1 MEEKILEIVKVSRN
15 NGLTKQE
22 VYKKLA
28 YTNLSF
34 EDFEEIFDDLLNQNK
49 IYNTGKDKYTLN
61 PFEKGEVLITKKGV
75 ILVKTKDDTIEI
87 SKDEFNCVTGDKVL
101 IRITDFNQKRGT
113 IKEVLDR
120 KGLIAEV
127 KNDNKKKYA
136 IVRERDKKQVYEL
149 KTNQNLVDG
158 MIIGIKIDKS
168 RKDKNPV
175 ATVDRVFGH
184 KNKPRIDEEMILY
197 ENNFGY
203 EWSKEVIE
211 ELKHIPSEVSEKDKQ
226 NRRDLRSKTI
236 FTIDGDDT
244 KDIDD
249 AISIEKLSNGNYL
262 LGVHIADVS
271 NYVKEGSAID
281 KEAYQRATS
290 VYMNSVVNPMYPVE
304 LSNGICSLNPEVDR
318 LALSVEMEIDK
329 TGKLINY
336 DIFESVINSRKQM
349 TYKNVNKILNDE
361 EIPEGYE
368 IFKEDLKSLYELSK
382 ILENNRI
389 KRGYQEFDIPEIK
402 VITDENGNPIDFIK
416 RETGKGEKLIE
427 MFMLAANETVAT
439 YVYQMNIPFIY
450 RDHDI
455 PNEEKLK
462 KVTSVI
468 KSYGENIDTKGKVLS
483 SKYIKDLL
491 EQLKNTQKAVTYS
504 NMILRSLAK
513 ATYESYNIG
522 HFSLGIN
529 SDIGEAYTHFT
540 SPIRR
545 YPDTTVHRVLKS
557 ILRGD
562 IEKLYTDYH
571 KAKMSEIAKHSSTQ
585 EQNSDKCER
594 ESNKMKSAEYMQN
607 YIGEIYQGVIS
618 GFTNSGMYVELPN
631 LIEGRVGYNTM
642 DDFYDYNEELET
654 LIGERTK
661 KVYRLG
667 DEVEVKV
674 VKASKEL
681 REIDFEIEKPK
692 TRTRKAG

>member
-34 EDFEEIFDDLLNQNK
+34 EDFEEVFDDLLNQNK

-113 IKEVLDR
+113 IKEVLNR

-158 MIIGIKIDKS
+158 MIIGIKIDKN

-203 EWSKEVIE
+203 EWSKEVLE

-368 IFKEDLKSLYELSK
+368 DFQEDLKILYELSK